1 MYAIT
6 TKDAPKPEGTY
17 SQGTSAARFVFVS
30 GQLPIE
36 PTSGEL
42 VPGGIGQQTARCIRN
57 VEAVLREL
65 ELGLADVTK
74 TTIYLTSLRELEQAD
89 EVYAERFPKPA
100 PARSCVEVGAL
111 PHGAQVMVEAIAC
124 R

>member
-36 PTSGEL
+36 PTSGKL

-74 TTIYLTSLRELEQAD
+74 TTIYLTRSGSSSRQMRSMRSA
-89 EVYAERFPKPA
+89 FPSPLP
-100 PARSCVEVGAL
+100 PARASRWAPCLTARESWWR
-111 PHGAQVMVEAIAC
+111 P
-124 R
+124 

>member
-1 MYAIT
+1 M
-6 TKDAPKPEGTY
+6 
-17 SQGTSAARFVFVS
+17 FVS

-74 TTIYLTSLRELEQAD
+74 TTIYLTSLGEL
-89 EVYAERFPKPA
+89 
-100 PARSCVEVGAL
+100 
-111 PHGAQVMVEAIAC
+111 
-124 R
+124 

>member
-6 TKDAPKPEGTY
+6 TDRAPAPDGTY

-30 GQLPIE
+30 GQLPVD
-36 PTSGEL
+36 PATGEL

-57 VEAVLREL
+57 VEAVLAEL
-65 ELGLADVTK
+65 ELGLGDVTK
-74 TTIYLTSLRELEQAD
+74 TTVYLASLDDLEMAD
-89 EVYAERFPKPA
+89 EVYAERFPKPV
-100 PARSCVEVGAL
+100 PARSCVEVRAL
-111 PHGAQVMVEAIAC
+111 PRGARVMVEAIAC